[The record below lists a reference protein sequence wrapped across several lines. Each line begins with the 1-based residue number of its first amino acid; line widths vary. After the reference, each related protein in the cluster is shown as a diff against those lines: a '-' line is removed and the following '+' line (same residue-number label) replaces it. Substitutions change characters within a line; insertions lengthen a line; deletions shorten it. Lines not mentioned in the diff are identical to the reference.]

1 MAILFTDGF
10 EEQNSAKWDSFSNI
24 NQNTDTPRTGAR
36 YIAFGQTAALCTK
49 IVGSKGT
56 LVVGFGYRAAMTDT
70 GANTFLTF
78 LDTAATVQVGLRIN
92 NDGSIAVYRGGSTA
106 ATQLGSTSAA
116 GVIPA
121 NSYVYIEIK
130 VVFHGSAGS
139 FQVWVDGVS
148 IISASGLDTTNTAN
162 DSADRVRFGNTNTSA
177 KVDDVY
183 IDDATEHGICKVEH
197 QKPNAV
203 GTFAEFT
210 PSTGSNWQT
219 VDEQPHNSDTDYN
232 SSATAGQRDSFNHT
246 DLVTATGDVLAIQH
260 IYVARKDDVGVR
272 EIAELH
278 VQAGSEYAGDTK
290 TLTTSYQ
297 TFLKVREL
305 NPHTGNVYT
314 IAELNSGVET
324 GYKEIT

>member
-10 EEQNSAKWDSFSNI
+10 EERNSAKWDTFSLVANS
-24 NQNTDTPRTGAR
+24 TTPRTGAR
-36 YIAFGQTAALCTK
+36 SLAFVAASSIATK

-56 LVVGFGYRAAMTDT
+56 LVVGFGLRKGSTDS
-70 GANTFLTF
+70 GSNTFVTF
-78 LDTAATVQVGLRIN
+78 IDSATSQVGLRIN

-106 ATQLGSTSAA
+106 STQLGSTSAA
-116 GVIPA
+116 GVIPTNA
-121 NSYVYIEIK
+121 YVYVEFK
-130 VVFHGSAGS
+130 VVFHASAGS
-139 FQVWVDGVS
+139 FEVWVDGAS

-162 DSADRVRFGNTNTSA
+162 DSADRVRFGNTAVSQDI
-177 KVDDVY
+177 DDLY

-197 QKPNAV
+197 QKPNAA

-210 PSTGSNWQT
+210 PSAGSNWQN
-219 VDEQPHNSDTDYN
+219 VDEQAHDSDTTYN
-232 SSATAGQRDSFNHT
+232 STTTTGHRDSFNHT
-246 DLVTATGDVLAIQH
+246 DLVTATGDVIAIQH

-278 VQAGSEYAGDTK
+278 VQGGSEYAGDTK

-297 TFLKVREL
+297 TFLKVRET